1 MKWLVHFSFI
11 GLFLVSCTEI
21 SYKEPQPKG
30 KKILSQI
37 PGKLHGKYLLYEDGE
52 PVDTLIVFNSGYK
65 IGKDEVASLSDSIVL
80 KYYKGYYFL
89 NMRTDFAW
97 YLRVIKQQKNGDMV
111 YLEME
116 GVPANEEDEKK
127 FIEKLSAETP
137 VAQTVSDDKT
147 YYVIDPSPKKLV
159 ELIQKGFFKEQTFTR
174 IK

>member
-1 MKWLVHFSFI
+1 
-11 GLFLVSCTEI
+11 
-21 SYKEPQPKG
+21 
-30 KKILSQI
+30 
-37 PGKLHGKYLLYEDGE
+37 
-52 PVDTLIVFNSGYK
+52 
-65 IGKDEVASLSDSIVL
+65 
-80 KYYKGYYFL
+80 GYYFL